1 MKATG
6 PKSSPISLLL
16 LGFLMQIF
24 SVSADMKSYDGRTSS
39 CETEAY
45 LWRAVVRKSVTV
57 SPLQSAQ
64 VPVATI
70 VQCFSHSGDE
80 GQGVMA

>member
-1 MKATG
+1 M
-6 PKSSPISLLL
+6 SLLL

-24 SVSADMKSYDGRTSS
+24 SVSTDMKSYDGRTSS
-39 CETEAY
+39 CETEA
-45 LWRAVVRKSVTV
+45 VVRKSVTI

-70 VQCFSHSGDE
+70 VQCLSHSGGE

>member
-24 SVSADMKSYDGRTSS
+24 SVSTDMKSYDGRTSS

-45 LWRAVVRKSVTV
+45 LWRAVRKSATV

-64 VPVATI
+64 VPVATT
-70 VQCFSHSGDE
+70 VQCLSHSGGE